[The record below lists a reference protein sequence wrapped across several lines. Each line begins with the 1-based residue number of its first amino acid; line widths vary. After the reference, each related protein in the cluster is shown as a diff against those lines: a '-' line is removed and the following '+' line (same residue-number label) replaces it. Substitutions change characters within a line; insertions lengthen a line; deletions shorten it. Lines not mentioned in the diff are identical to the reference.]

1 MKYEVVF
8 LDADGTIWDF
18 KRSAKKAFQSVI
30 RQFGYTGDL
39 NLLFARYH
47 EINEALWR
55 RLEDG
60 TIKKDQ
66 LRVERYQTLFQEFD
80 LDYSVEEVSR
90 KYLKAI
96 GNGKDLMDGAEEVC
110 RYLSEKYRLVI
121 VTNGM
126 QETQTSRMAD
136 SVLEPFIDKMI
147 ISDEIGMAKPDPGI
161 FEFAMNAIGHLN
173 KETVIMVGDSLR
185 ADIAGGNAYGI
196 DTCWVNYTG
205 GRNTS
210 DVQAKYEIQDIREL
224 KHIL

>member
-30 RQFGYTGDL
+30 RQFGYIGDL

-60 TIKKDQ
+60 TIKKNQ
-66 LRVERYQTLFQEFD
+66 LRVERYRTLFQEFD
-80 LDYSVEEVSR
+80 LDYSVEEVSQ
-90 KYLKAI
+90 KYLQAI

-147 ISDEIGMAKPDPGI
+147 ISDEIGIAKPDPGI
-161 FEFAMNAIGHLN
+161 FAYAMSDIGHKN
-173 KETVIMVGDSLR
+173 KASVIMIGDSLR
-185 ADIAGGNAYGI
+185 ADIAGGLAFGI
-196 DTCWVNYTG
+196 DTCWVNLEGACNQTEW
-205 GRNTS
+205 RP
-210 DVQAKYEIQDIREL
+210 QYEIGEITEL
-224 KHIL
+224 MEIL